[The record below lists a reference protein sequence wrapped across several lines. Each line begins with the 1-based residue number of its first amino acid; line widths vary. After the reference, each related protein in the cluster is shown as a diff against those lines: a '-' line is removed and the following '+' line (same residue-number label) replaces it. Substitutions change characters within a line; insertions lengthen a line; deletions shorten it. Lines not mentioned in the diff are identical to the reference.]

1 MLRDSMPSK
10 APASAAQDMTRW
22 KGGVPGTMMLTMK
35 VKGALLALHTQI
47 RFRILQS
54 DTTSALPGHE
64 EGCMPV
70 LLRHQQLW
78 YCEQHSSCKK

>member
-47 RFRILQS
+47 CFRILHHKCLAWS
-54 DTTSALPGHE
+54 CGGLHASTAATSTAI
-64 EGCMPV
+64 V
-70 LLRHQQLW
+70 L
-78 YCEQHSSCKK
+78 